1 MQTVERAP
9 IEVVPGSTRAAS
21 TSDPSSVEPPARPPV
36 LYRKMLTALVAIA
49 PFLAIVTLVATR
61 GDDPL
66 PWREVGLLLVF
77 SVLVGHGVTVGF
89 HRLFAHRSFQACR
102 PLKITLAILGSM
114 SVQGSVIGWVAD
126 HRRHHR
132 FADRP
137 GDPHSPFWTR
147 DEPTRGVRG
156 LWHAH
161 LGWCFVN
168 NATPR
173 ERYAADLMADRDL
186 RIIDRLFLPLT
197 GVSLLLPFTIGFLW
211 SGTLAGAVLA
221 FLWAGVVRVG
231 ITHNFT
237 WSINSFCHR
246 FGRRP
251 FQTRDASTNVAF
263 LAPFTMGES
272 WHNNHHAFPRSA
284 RHGLDPHQLDSSARL
299 IRWFEQLGWATN
311 VVVPSARELEARRA
325 SVGVERSGLV

>member
-1 MQTVERAP
+1 MSGMQTVERAP
-9 IEVVPGSTRAAS
+9 TETVPGSAGAAS
-21 TSDPSSVEPPARPPV
+21 ATRGPSSVEPTTRPPA
-36 LYRKMLTALVAIA
+36 LYRRMLTALVAVA
-49 PFLAIVTLVATR
+49 PFLAIVILVATR

-66 PWREVGLLLVF
+66 PWREVGLLVAF

-89 HRLFAHRSFQACR
+89 HRLFAHRSFQARR
-102 PLKITLAILGSM
+102 PLKIALAMLGSM

-132 FADRP
+132 FSDRP

-147 DEPTRGVRG
+147 DEPTQGVRG

-161 LGWCFVN
+161 LGWCFIN

-186 RIIDRLFLPLT
+186 RVIDRLFLPLT
-197 GVSLLLPFTIGFLW
+197 ALSLLLPFGIGLLW
-211 SGTLAGAVLA
+211 SGTLAGAVMAL
-221 FLWAGVVRVG
+221 LWAGIVRVG

-251 FQTRDASTNVAF
+251 FHTRDASTNVAF

-284 RHGLDPHQLDSSARL
+284 RHGLDPHQFDSSARL

-311 VVVPSARELEARRA
+311 VVLPSASELSARRA
-325 SVGVERSGLV
+325 EMRVG

>member
-1 MQTVERAP
+1 MSGMQTVVRAP
-9 IEVVPGSTRAAS
+9 IEDVPGANTRS
-21 TSDPSSVEPPARPPV
+21 PA
-36 LYRKMLTALVAIA
+36 LYRKMLTALVAVA
-49 PFLAIVTLVATR
+49 PFLAIVFLVAAR
-61 GDDPL
+61 GGDPI
-66 PWREVGLLLVF
+66 PWRELGLLVVL
-77 SVLVGHGVTVGF
+77 SVLVGHGVTIGF
-89 HRLFAHRSFQACR
+89 HRLFAHRSFQARR
-102 PLKITLAILGSM
+102 PLKIALATLGSM
-114 SVQGSVIGWVAD
+114 SLQGSVIGWVAD

-137 GDPHSPFWTR
+137 GDPHSPFWRR
-147 DEPTRGVRG
+147 DEPTQGAPG

-161 LGWCFVN
+161 LGWCFTN
-168 NATPR
+168 EATPR
-173 ERYAADLMADRDL
+173 ERFASDLMADRDL
-186 RIIDRLFLPLT
+186 RIIDRLFIPLT
-197 GVSLLLPFTIGFLW
+197 VFSLLLPFAIGFLW

-221 FLWAGVVRVG
+221 FLLAGVVRVG
-231 ITHNFT
+231 LTHNFT

-284 RHGLDPHQLDSSARL
+284 RHGLDPHQFDSSARL

-311 VVVPSARELEARRA
+311 VVLPSARELEARR
-325 SVGVERSGLV
+325 SDVRIGLG

>member
-1 MQTVERAP
+1 MSGMQTVDRASTD
-9 IEVVPGSTRAAS
+9 VVRGSTDTAA
-21 TSDPSSVEPPARPPV
+21 TSGPPSSNSTARPPV
-36 LYRKMLTALVAIA
+36 LYRKMLTALVAVA
-49 PFLAIVTLVATR
+49 PFFAVVFLIATR

-66 PWREVGLLLVF
+66 PWREVGLLVVL

-89 HRLFAHRSFQACR
+89 HRLFAHRSFEARR
-102 PLKITLAILGSM
+102 PLKIVLATLGSM

-137 GDPHSPFWTR
+137 GDPHSPYWRR
-147 DEPTRGVRG
+147 DEPTQGTRG

-161 LGWCFVN
+161 LGWCFTN
-168 NATPR
+168 QASPR

-186 RIIDRLFLPLT
+186 RIIDRLFIPLT
-197 GVSLLLPFTIGFLW
+197 VFSLLLPFAIGFLW
-211 SGTLAGAVLA
+211 SGTLAGAVMAL
-221 FLWAGVVRVG
+221 LWAGVVRVG

-251 FQTRDASTNVAF
+251 FRTRDASTNVAF

-284 RHGLDPHQLDSSARL
+284 RHGLDARQLDSSARL

-311 VVVPSARELEARRA
+311 VVWPTARELDARRT
-325 SVGVERSGLV
+325 

>member
-1 MQTVERAP
+1 MFAT
-9 IEVVPGSTRAAS
+9 GGL
-21 TSDPSSVEPPARPPV
+21 DPV
-36 LYRKMLTALVAIA
+36 
-49 PFLAIVTLVATR
+49 
-61 GDDPL
+61 
-66 PWREVGLLLVF
+66 PWREVGLLVVF
-77 SVLVGHGVTVGF
+77 AVLVGHGVTVGF
-89 HRLFAHRSFQACR
+89 HRLFAHRSFEACR
-102 PLKITLAILGSM
+102 PLKIALATLGSM

-137 GDPHSPFWTR
+137 GDPHSPVWR
-147 DEPTRGVRG
+147 REEPTQGVGG

-168 NATPR
+168 DATPR
-173 ERYAADLMADRDL
+173 ERFAADLIADRDL

-197 GVSLLLPFTIGFLW
+197 AFSLLLPFAIGFLW
-211 SGTLAGAVLA
+211 SGTLTGAVMAL
-221 FLWAGVVRVG
+221 LWAGVIRVG

-237 WSINSFCHR
+237 WSINSICHR

-251 FQTRDASTNVAF
+251 FHTRDASTNVAL

-284 RHGLDPHQLDSSARL
+284 RHGLDRYQLDSSARL

-311 VVVPSARELEARRA
+311 VVMPSARELELRRA
-325 SVGVERSGLV
+325 

>member
-1 MQTVERAP
+1 MSRTETSSP
-9 IEVVPGSTRAAS
+9 IGST
-21 TSDPSSVEPPARPPV
+21 ARPPV
-36 LYRKMLTALVAIA
+36 PYRKVLTALVAAA
-49 PFLAIVTLVATR
+49 PFLTLFFLVGTA
-61 GDDPL
+61 GGNPI
-66 PWREVGLLLVF
+66 PWREVGLLVVLAVF
-77 SVLVGHGVTVGF
+77 VGHGVTVGF
-89 HRLFAHRSFQACR
+89 HRLFAHRSFQARR
-102 PLKITLAILGSM
+102 PLKIALATLGSM

-137 GDPHSPFWTR
+137 GDPHSPLWSR
-147 DEPTRGVRG
+147 DAPTQGLRG

-168 NATPR
+168 DATSR

-186 RIIDRLFLPLT
+186 RIIDRLFIPLT
-197 GVSLLLPFTIGFLW
+197 AFSLLLPFAIGFLW
-211 SGTLAGAVLA
+211 SGTLAGAVMAL
-221 FLWAGVVRVG
+221 LWAGIVRVG

-237 WSINSFCHR
+237 WSVNSFCHR

-251 FQTRDASTNVAF
+251 FQTRDASTNVAL

-311 VVVPSARELEARRA
+311 VVLPSARELEARRA
-325 SVGVERSGLV
+325 